1 MTSDSRNAFAQAQQ
15 DVQALSRKPG
25 NDVMLRLYAL
35 YKQGSV
41 GDAGPDRPGG
51 FDFVGAAKYDAW
63 SALRGKSSAEAQR
76 EYVHLVQS
84 LLAGR

>member
-1 MTSDSRNAFAQAQQ
+1 MTSDTQTAFAQAQQ
-15 DVQALSRKPG
+15 NVQALPKKPG
-25 NDVMLRLYAL
+25 NDEMLKLYAL

-63 SALRGKSSAEAQR
+63 NALRGKLPEDAQR
-76 EYVHLVQS
+76 EYVELVES
-84 LLAGR
+84 LQAGS